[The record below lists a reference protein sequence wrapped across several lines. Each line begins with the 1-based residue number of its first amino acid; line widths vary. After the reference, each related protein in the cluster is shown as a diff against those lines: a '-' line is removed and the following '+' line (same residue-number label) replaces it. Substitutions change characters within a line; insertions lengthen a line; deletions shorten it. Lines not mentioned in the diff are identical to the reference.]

1 MPTKDLGRFH
11 VTCGAITAVDP
22 AYVSDENSNCAVRF
36 KAKNGVWLAT
46 IEVVPES
53 TWTRVTSITIRHVD
67 HPKANPDVLI
77 EGEVGV
83 DTASAGFF
91 DADFFHDVEAFESIE
106 DFCCGDDDSAFPKHG
121 VVCASGYGDGGYPCL
136 VDWDG
141 DDAVAARIVFIG
153 DGGEADEL
161 GS

>member
-1 MPTKDLGRFH
+1 MR
-11 VTCGAITAVDP
+11 
-22 AYVSDENSNCAVRF
+22 
-36 KAKNGVWLAT
+36 LAT

-106 DFCCGDDDSAFPKHG
+106 DFCCGDDDSAFPTSMGSSVHRAMATAG
-121 VVCASGYGDGGYPCL
+121 QPRARLEGDRRSPPL
-136 VDWDG
+136 KWH
-141 DDAVAARIVFIG
+141 IG
-153 DGGEADEL
+153 QK
-161 GS
+161 SP